1 MASDQRLSPLA
12 SVSATRAVLESHGLA
27 TKHALG
33 QNFLINDDILKKI
46 VALAELEQGD
56 FVLEVG
62 PGIGTLS
69 IALLKNASRLVS
81 VERDTDLP
89 AVLSETL
96 AQWSDQFYL
105 VSKDALDLAEED
117 LQQAALALRAEEGQL
132 PNKFV
137 ANLPYAVAATLVLDF
152 FERFG
157 HIDSATVMVQKE
169 VADRMSA
176 SPGNKNYGAYTVKL
190 GMYAEPAGR
199 FAVGPGN
206 FFPPPHVDSAVLR
219 LNRRRPLDDAGE
231 SLNAETIRACCIMA
245 DAAFA
250 SRRKTLANSCKTYF
264 TGRGDSGKATAEK
277 LPAIFESAG
286 IDPKRRGET
295 LEQAEFIR
303 LGKAYL
309 ALR

>member
-46 VALAELEQGD
+46 VALAELERGD

-89 AVLSETL
+89 AVLNETL

-152 FERFG
+152 FERFS

-295 LEQAEFIR
+295 LEQAEFIC